1 MGTSYSSAAAETLR
15 KWTAACLISTKSQNT
30 YTVKGKA
37 YFWES
42 SNREHDDGAI
52 TGSVYRVTET
62 RSDGREMVRPAGAF
76 RINGDGTV
84 ALAPKFLR
92 DAAESRVVV
101 NGDFLDGTISVEE
114 GVSTWSRKLPDIN
127 VDGAGENVLDVTYDE
142 SHVKMQKATI

>member
-52 TGSVYRVTET
+52 AGSVYRETET

-76 RINGDGTV
+76 RINGDDAV
-84 ALAPKFLR
+84 ALAPKVLR
-92 DAAESRVVV
+92 DATESRDVVHCR
-101 NGDFLDGTISVEE
+101 FFDG
-114 GVSTWSRKLPDIN
+114 
-127 VDGAGENVLDVTYDE
+127 
-142 SHVKMQKATI
+142 

>member
-76 RINGDGTV
+76 RINGDG
-84 ALAPKFLR
+84 
-92 DAAESRVVV
+92 
-101 NGDFLDGTISVEE
+101 
-114 GVSTWSRKLPDIN
+114 
-127 VDGAGENVLDVTYDE
+127 AGENVLDVTYDE